1 MCHLQMT
8 IYFETKGVEAN
19 LENIYKLRNNQKKNQ
34 SIKLKK
40 RYNTETYGK
49 RFPTPAI
56 FAFNPVF
63 QRVIDQ
69 RKNGVSI

>member
-1 MCHLQMT
+1 MKVN
-8 IYFETKGVEAN
+8 TKKWKIFSKNIQA
-19 LENIYKLRNNQKKNQ
+19 NIYKLRNNQKKNE

-40 RYNTETYGK
+40 RFNTETYGK

-69 RKNGVSI
+69 RKNGVSY